1 MRATDLQ
8 GEQSVI
14 RATVLYEKEVTMT
27 MHTFDELPDEALL
40 KAMAEG
46 AVWGMEQ
53 LYMRYN
59 RLLYSLAYH
68 MVADPQVAEDILQ
81 ESFIAIWRHATSY
94 SPQSGAARSWLISI
108 VQHRTIDYLRSVRR
122 RSATMK
128 EAPLEEIEFDERV
141 AYPDVWDSVWRSVQ
155 SSQVRAA
162 LRRLP
167 PEQRLVIELAYFQ
180 GWTHT
185 EIADGLQ
192 LPLGTVKARMRLGLI
207 HLKRILEQMGLNEEW
222 GQEPG
227 NGECPED

>member
-1 MRATDLQ
+1 
-8 GEQSVI
+8 
-14 RATVLYEKEVTMT
+14 MT

-162 LRRLP
+162 LRKLP